1 MKTKKTSLLLTI
13 SLAFL
18 VVLTFGILPLLA
30 MERGETA
37 PDFEAV
43 DFDGR
48 QVKLSDFKGKPLLLN
63 FWATWCPPCLKEL
76 PEFQRFFDEHNEDV
90 NIVAV
95 NLTTSERSV
104 LHVKNF
110 VLEKKLTFPVYLDED
125 GLAAQKYLVRYI
137 PTSYFLD
144 ENLKILEVHVGPL
157 TYEQIKEKFGL

>member
-1 MKTKKTSLLLTI
+1 
-13 SLAFL
+13 
-18 VVLTFGILPLLA
+18 
-30 MERGETA
+30 
-37 PDFEAV
+37 V

>member
-1 MKTKKTSLLLTI
+1 MKTRKTLTLTI
-13 SLAFL
+13 LSLAFL
-18 VVLTFGILPLLA
+18 VVFAFSISPLLA

-48 QVKLSDFKGKPLLLN
+48 QVKLSDFKGKPILLN

-76 PEFQRFFDEHNEDV
+76 PEFQRFFDEHGEDV

-95 NLTTSERSV
+95 NLTTSERSA

-110 VLEKKLTFPVYLDED
+110 VLENKLAFPVYLDED
-125 GLAAQKYLVRYI
+125 GLAAQVYLVRYI

-144 ENLKILEVHVGPL
+144 ENLKIIEIHVGPL

>member
-1 MKTKKTSLLLTI
+1 
-13 SLAFL
+13 
-18 VVLTFGILPLLA
+18 

-110 VLEKKLTFPVYLDED
+110 VLEKELAFPVYLDED
-125 GLAAQKYLVRYI
+125 GLAAQAYLVRYI

>member
-1 MKTKKTSLLLTI
+1 MKTRKTLTLTI

-18 VVLTFGILPLLA
+18 VVFAFSISPLSA
-30 MERGETA
+30 IERGKTA

-48 QVKLSDFKGKPLLLN
+48 QVKLSNFKGKPILLN

-76 PEFQRFFDEHNEDV
+76 PEFQRFFDEHGEDV

-110 VLEKKLTFPVYLDED
+110 VLENKLAFPVYLDED
-125 GLAAQKYLVRYI
+125 GLAAGISCEVHSHKLL
-137 PTSYFLD
+137 LD
-144 ENLKILEVHVGPL
+144 ENLKIIEVHVGPL
-157 TYEQIKEKFGL
+157 TYKQIKEKFGL

>member
-1 MKTKKTSLLLTI
+1 MKTKKTSILTI

-37 PDFEAV
+37 QDFEAV

-125 GLAAQKYLVRYI
+125 GLAARKYLVRYI

>member
-1 MKTKKTSLLLTI
+1 MKTKKTSILTI

-37 PDFEAV
+37 QDFEAV

>member
-1 MKTKKTSLLLTI
+1 
-13 SLAFL
+13 L
-18 VVLTFGILPLLA
+18 VIFAFGILPLLA

-157 TYEQIKEKFGL
+157 TYEQIKDKFGL